1 MVRCRRPPNVALAA
15 GRIVRPCDPLSWR
28 RVCGGEP
35 SLHQRRTADKPLEP
49 MPGAGANQ
57 FGRLARSA
65 NSVPPLHLL
74 AGIGAVLVAL
84 TLVTP
89 FAFEAGGDN
98 AFIALTIL
106 AGLLTIVAT
115 HLAERIPAER
125 ALWLVFGLGILLRA
139 YMLLFDPFLSS
150 DIYRYVWDGRVQAAS
165 INPYRYFP
173 AHEALAFLRDGTI
186 FPHIN
191 RADTAVTIYPPV
203 AQFFFLIVTRIGES
217 VTVMRLALLGCEAVT
232 VTMIALLLR
241 RMNRPVTRVT
251 AYLWH
256 PLPLWEIANSGHV
269 DALMVTLVLLGLWIA
284 LTGHALRGAVLITFA
299 ALVKPFAAPALA
311 GIWRPWDLKM
321 PLVVIAAAALC
332 YLPYLS
338 VGWGVFG
345 FLTKGYL
352 TEEGISAGY
361 DLWLLSLWRLVFG
374 EHQGD
379 VVAYVVLAALVL
391 MFKGF
396 SVARS
401 SHHTV
406 ASSLADINM
415 LLLLAL
421 LLLSPN
427 YPWYFLVITPF
438 AALCGSPPSWVV
450 SIGALLLSEQLDW
463 DFYIPRMVTKS
474 ILFGGLFLAWALVAW
489 RTRMQRTAD
498 TGASQ

>member
-1 MVRCRRPPNVALAA
+1 M
-15 GRIVRPCDPLSWR
+15 
-28 RVCGGEP
+28 
-35 SLHQRRTADKPLEP
+35 KPV
-49 MPGAGANQ
+49 AGAVASQ
-57 FGRLARSA
+57 LGQLARSA
-65 NSVPPLHLL
+65 NNVPPLHLL
-74 AGIGAVLVAL
+74 AGIGVVLVGL

-98 AFIALTIL
+98 AFMALTIP

-115 HLAERIPAER
+115 NLAERAPTDR
-125 ALWLVFGLGILLRA
+125 ALWLVFGLGIILRA
-139 YMLLFDPFLSS
+139 YVLLFGPLLSS
-150 DIYRYVWDGRVQAAS
+150 DIYRYVWDGRVQAAG
-165 INPYRYFP
+165 INPYRYIP

-191 RADTAVTIYPPV
+191 RVDTAVTIYPPV
-203 AQFFFLIVTRIGES
+203 AQFFFLIVTRISES
-217 VTVMRLALLGCEAVT
+217 VTVMRLALLGCELVT
-232 VTMIALLLR
+232 VTLIMLMLR
-241 RMNRPVTRVT
+241 RMNRPVTRVI

-256 PLPLWEIANSGHV
+256 PLPLWEIANSGHI
-269 DALMVTLVLLGLWIA
+269 DALMVALMLLGLWIA
-284 LTGHALRGAVLITFA
+284 LTGHALRGTVLIAFS
-299 ALVKPFAAPALA
+299 ALVKPYTAPVLA

-321 PLVVIAAAALC
+321 PLVVIATVALC

-338 VGWGVFG
+338 VGWGILG

-352 TEEGISAGY
+352 TEEGISAGN

-379 VVAYVVLAALVL
+379 VIAYVALAALVL
-391 MFKGF
+391 IFKGF

-401 SHHTV
+401 SQHTI

-415 LLLLAL
+415 LLLITL

-438 AALCGSPPSWVV
+438 AALCGSPPTWVV
-450 SIGALLLSEQLDW
+450 SIGALLLSEQVDW

-474 ILFGGLFLAWALVAW
+474 ILFVGLFLAWALVTW
-489 RTRMQRTAD
+489 RKRVQRIAEA
-498 TGASQ
+498 GSSQ

>member
-1 MVRCRRPPNVALAA
+1 MTPVAGAIA
-15 GRIVRPCDPLSWR
+15 GRS
-28 RVCGGEP
+28 
-35 SLHQRRTADKPLEP
+35 
-49 MPGAGANQ
+49 
-57 FGRLARSA
+57 GRLARFA
-65 NSVPPLHLL
+65 DDAPPLYLL
-74 AGIGAVLVAL
+74 AGIGAVLFSL

-89 FAFEAGGDN
+89 FAFENGGDN
-98 AFIALTIL
+98 AFIALTIF
-106 AGLLTIVAT
+106 AGLLTIAAT
-115 HLAERIPAER
+115 HLAERAPPNR
-125 ALWLVFGLGILLRA
+125 ALWLIFSLGIILRA
-139 YMLLFDPFLSS
+139 YVLLFDPLLSS
-150 DIYRYVWDGRVQAAS
+150 DIYRYVWDGRVQAAG

-173 AHEALAFLRDGTI
+173 ADQALAFLRDGAI

-203 AQFFFLIVTRIGES
+203 AQFFFLIVTRAGES

-232 VTMIALLLR
+232 VTLIMLLLR
-241 RMNRPVTRVT
+241 RMNRPVTRVI

-269 DALMVTLVLLGLWIA
+269 DALMVALMLLGLWIA
-284 LTGHALRGAVLITFA
+284 LTGHALRGAVVIAFSV
-299 ALVKPFAAPALA
+299 LVKPLAAPVLA
-311 GIWRPWDLKM
+311 GIWRPWDLKV
-321 PLVVIAAAALC
+321 PLVVIAVVALC

-338 VGWGVFG
+338 VGWGVLG

-352 TEEGISAGY
+352 TEEGISAGN

-391 MFKGF
+391 LFKGL
-396 SVARS
+396 SVARR
-401 SHHTV
+401 SHHSI

-415 LLLLAL
+415 LLLIAL

-427 YPWYFLVITPF
+427 YPWYFLIIMPF
-438 AALCGSPPSWVV
+438 VALCGSAPTWVV

-474 ILFGGLFLAWALVAW
+474 LLFGGLLLACALTAW
-489 RTRMQRTAD
+489 RARMQRTAN
-498 TGASQ
+498 TGSSQ

>member
-1 MVRCRRPPNVALAA
+1 
-15 GRIVRPCDPLSWR
+15 
-28 RVCGGEP
+28 
-35 SLHQRRTADKPLEP
+35 
-49 MPGAGANQ
+49 MPGAVVTQ
-57 FGRLARSA
+57 LGRLARFA
-65 NSVPPLHLL
+65 GNLPPLCLL
-74 AGIGAVLVAL
+74 AGIGAVIGGL

-89 FAFEAGGDN
+89 FVFEALGDN
-98 AFIALTIL
+98 AFMAVTIP

-115 HLAERIPAER
+115 QLAERAPQKR
-125 ALWLVFGLGILLRA
+125 ALWLVFAVAIVLRA
-139 YMLLFDPFLSS
+139 YVLLFDPLLSS
-150 DIYRYVWDGRVQAAS
+150 DIYRYVWDGRVQAAG

-173 AHEALAFLRDGTI
+173 ADEALTFLRDGTI

-191 RADTAVTIYPPV
+191 RADTAVSIYPPV
-203 AQFFFLIVTRIGES
+203 AQFFFLIVTRIGEN

-232 VTMIALLLR
+232 VTMISLLLR
-241 RMNRPVTRVT
+241 RMNRPMTRVI

-269 DALMVTLVLLGLWIA
+269 DALMVALMLLGLWIA
-284 LTGHALRGAVLITFA
+284 LTGHALRGAALIA
-299 ALVKPFAAPALA
+299 MSALVKPLAAPALA

-321 PLVVIAAAALC
+321 PFVVIAVVALC

-338 VGWGVFG
+338 VGWGGLG

-352 TEEGISAGY
+352 TEEGIRAGN

-379 VVAYVVLAALVL
+379 VVAYVVLAALL
-391 MFKGF
+391 LLFMGL

-401 SHHTV
+401 SDRV
-406 ASSLADINM
+406 IASRLAEINM
-415 LLLLAL
+415 LLLITL

-427 YPWYFLVITPF
+427 YPWYFLIITPF
-438 AALCGSPPSWVV
+438 AALCGSLPTWVV

-474 ILFGGLFLAWALVAW
+474 ILFGGLFLAWGFTAW
-489 RTRMQRTAD
+489 MARMQRTANE
-498 TGASQ
+498 GLSQ

>member
-1 MVRCRRPPNVALAA
+1 
-15 GRIVRPCDPLSWR
+15 
-28 RVCGGEP
+28 
-35 SLHQRRTADKPLEP
+35 
-49 MPGAGANQ
+49 MPVAGANQ

-98 AFIALTIL
+98 AFIALTVL

-115 HLAERIPAER
+115 HVAERAPPER
-125 ALWLVFGLGILLRA
+125 ALWLVFGIGIFLRA
-139 YMLLFDPFLSS
+139 YVLLYDPLLSS
-150 DIYRYVWDGRVQAAS
+150 DIYRYVWDGKVQAAG

-173 AHEALAFLRDGTI
+173 AHEALTFLRDGTI

-191 RADTAVTIYPPV
+191 RADFAVTIYPPV
-203 AQFFFLIVTRIGES
+203 AQFFFLIVTRIGEG
-217 VTVMRLALLGCEAVT
+217 VTMMRLALLGCESVT
-232 VTMIALLLR
+232 VTLIMLLLR
-241 RMNRPVTRVT
+241 RMNRPVTRVI

-269 DALMVTLVLLGLWIA
+269 DALMVALMLLGLWIA
-284 LTGHALRGAVLITFA
+284 LTGHVLRGAVLIVFA
-299 ALVKPFAAPALA
+299 ALVKPIAAPVLA

-321 PLVVIAAAALC
+321 PLVVIAAVALC

-338 VGWGVFG
+338 VGWGVLG

-352 TEEGISAGY
+352 AEEGISAGN

-374 EHQGD
+374 QHQGD
-379 VVAYVVLAALVL
+379 VIAYVALAALVL
-391 MFKGF
+391 VSMGF

-401 SHHTV
+401 SCRTI
-406 ASSLADINM
+406 ASSLAGINM
-415 LLLLAL
+415 LLLVAL

-438 AALCGSPPSWVV
+438 VALSGSAPTWVV

-474 ILFGGLFLAWALVAW
+474 ILFGGLLLACAFTAW
-489 RTRMQRTAD
+489 KTRMRRTAD